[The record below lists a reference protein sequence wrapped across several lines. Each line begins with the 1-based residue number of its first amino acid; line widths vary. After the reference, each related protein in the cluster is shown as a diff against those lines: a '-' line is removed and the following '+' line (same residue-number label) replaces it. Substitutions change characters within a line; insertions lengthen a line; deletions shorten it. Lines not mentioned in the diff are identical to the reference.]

1 MGFEVA
7 ESEGWIPPN
16 HPFVHRVFH
25 YKPSIL
31 GCFPIFGN
39 IKHRYLR
46 MISGFMWDDLMI
58 FMIKHVGANVGFMRQ
73 AMAAADA
80 DGNGLI
86 SKEEMP
92 DLLKGPLAQ
101 LSNEKKHGC
110 LGYIGDYTT
119 QVCGDYNK
127 PLYITRIPFK
137 HPV

>member
-1 MGFEVA
+1 MKIYIYIYLFKT
-7 ESEGWIPPN
+7 I
-16 HPFVHRVFH
+16 
-25 YKPSIL
+25 
-31 GCFPIFGN
+31 
-39 IKHRYLR
+39 YLR
-46 MISGFMWDDLMI
+46 IISGFMWDDLMI
-58 FMIKHVGANVGFMRQ
+58 FMIKHVDANVGFVRQ

-101 LSNEKKHGC
+101 LSNEKTHGC

-127 PLYITRIPFK
+127 PL
-137 HPV
+137 